1 MEAEMAGAVIDING
15 DTIDEV
21 PPETMMIDNPLHTT
35 KGPRRQSS
43 EIKCIA
49 EVYNG
54 HDVEERMSVSLDLN
68 DGVNQLA
75 VGRSEDNDVFVE
87 LDEDGGSDGDS
98 EVVLRVL

>member
-35 KGPRRQSS
+35 KVPRRQST

-54 HDVEERMSVSLDLN
+54 HDVEERMSVCLDLN
-68 DGVNQLA
+68 DGAN
-75 VGRSEDNDVFVE
+75 
-87 LDEDGGSDGDS
+87 
-98 EVVLRVL
+98 